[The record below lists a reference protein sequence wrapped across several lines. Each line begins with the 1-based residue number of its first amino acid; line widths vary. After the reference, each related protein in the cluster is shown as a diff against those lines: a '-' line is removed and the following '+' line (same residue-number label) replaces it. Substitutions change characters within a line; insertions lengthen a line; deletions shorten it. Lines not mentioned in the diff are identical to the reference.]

1 MLKDFDLS
9 RLTARYDIY
18 FITTN
23 DIEKSGLFSMI
34 NLFHLYTNTPNV
46 RCNIKRITDFMYMC
60 TFVVT

>member
-23 DIEKSGLFSMI
+23 DIEKSGLF
-34 NLFHLYTNTPNV
+34 FP
-46 RCNIKRITDFMYMC
+46 
-60 TFVVT
+60 